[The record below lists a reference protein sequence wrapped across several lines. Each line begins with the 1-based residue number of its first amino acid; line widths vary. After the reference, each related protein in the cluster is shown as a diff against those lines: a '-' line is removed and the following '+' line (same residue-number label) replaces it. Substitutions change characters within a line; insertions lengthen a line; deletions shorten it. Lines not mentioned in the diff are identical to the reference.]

1 MKKYVIKT
9 IIVLLI
15 ALMVFSFIS
24 KVHAVSTADVI
35 RDRFTGT
42 VNPDGSDSIRKILS
56 VILDVTRTIG
66 AAVAIVI
73 LMVIGAKYII
83 ASAGERADLKKYAVN
98 YVIGALILFGASG
111 ILTMIKEF
119 VIDAVS

>member
-35 RDRFTGT
+35 RDRFTGA

-83 ASAGERADLKKYAVN
+83 ASAGERADLKKHLVAYVAGAV
-98 YVIGALILFGASG
+98 VMFGAVG
-111 ILTMIKEF
+111 LLEIIETFAEN
-119 VIDAVS
+119 ATA